1 MSFRDLVF
9 PVVDF
14 EKVVR
19 DPYPVLPDVTA
30 TSPPR
35 TIPLAVLSG
44 RAFKARALLLAER
57 IDLRA
62 RRADEV
68 VAMNPLTVA
77 VDGGG
82 LAVLFRYGV
91 VVLFGV
97 PEGAQAPF
105 LDTLQPLLG
114 DRYERPETEEVEV
127 RIDPASY
134 EGMQG
139 EALHLETLTAER
151 LQVIADVLSK
161 SVVLAM
167 YESRVGQNFDRIE
180 PLAHDLEQKGRLRG
194 DVRQLLKQIGAMLLS
209 EQMMMGRVE
218 ISEKPEM
225 LWDHPALE
233 GLFLRVEDE
242 FEIRERH
249 AVLERKLKFVSK
261 TVRTLLELLHS
272 RHALRVEWY
281 IVLLIVFEI
290 LLTVYA
296 MVVGG

>member
-91 VVLFGV
+91 VCLVSRKARRRHFSTPCSRCSATAARGRK
-97 PEGAQAPF
+97 PRRWRSASIRQA
-105 LDTLQPLLG
+105 T
-114 DRYERPETEEVEV
+114 R
-127 RIDPASY
+127 AC
-134 EGMQG
+134 
-139 EALHLETLTAER
+139 
-151 LQVIADVLSK
+151 
-161 SVVLAM
+161 
-167 YESRVGQNFDRIE
+167 
-180 PLAHDLEQKGRLRG
+180 KGRRCTW
-194 DVRQLLKQIGAMLLS
+194 R
-209 EQMMMGRVE
+209 R
-218 ISEKPEM
+218 
-225 LWDHPALE
+225 
-233 GLFLRVEDE
+233 
-242 FEIRERH
+242 
-249 AVLERKLKFVSK
+249 
-261 TVRTLLELLHS
+261 
-272 RHALRVEWY
+272 
-281 IVLLIVFEI
+281 
-290 LLTVYA
+290 
-296 MVVGG
+296 